1 MKVNYQ
7 KNNISYKGFY
17 NSKILKKALEFAAD
31 NGTLFAATATLT
43 LSGIRPLA
51 ILATPNTDKK
61 NKRIACAKSLTSTTC
76 GYLIALFSSLPL
88 SNAMKKIDDN
98 PNEFLKEN
106 TIRVLKNGKDNLN
119 KSKAYLMATQL
130 FKLGLGLV
138 ISAPKSILTA
148 LGTPYILKLINTNI
162 DNKEK
167 INEQKNIVF
176 KGKNNL
182 SNKIGKILDKKWL
195 QNFVIRNKE
204 SNFPL
209 HIVATTDSISTA
221 TFVYKTSKD
230 KNFEKNEKKTLI
242 NNSIISTVLSISS
255 TYIIDWLTKDK
266 TDKFIENYKKYNKND
281 PNLLK
286 QINGIKIAKPIIIA
300 GLIYYIIIP
309 SISTYFAERLGKKIN
324 PL

>member
-1 MKVNYQ
+1 
-7 KNNISYKGFY
+7 
-17 NSKILKKALEFAAD
+17 
-31 NGTLFAATATLT
+31 
-43 LSGIRPLA
+43 
-51 ILATPNTDKK
+51 
-61 NKRIACAKSLTSTTC
+61 
-76 GYLIALFSSLPL
+76 
-88 SNAMKKIDDN
+88 MKKIDDN
-98 PNEFLKEN
+98 PKNFLKES
-106 TIRVLKNGKDNLN
+106 TIKVLKNGKGSLN

-148 LGTPYILKLINTNI
+148 IGTPYLLKLINTSI

-167 INEQKNIVF
+167 ENKQVNITF
-176 KGKNNL
+176 KGKNSL
-182 SNKIGKILDKKWL
+182 SNRIGKILDKKWL

-221 TFVYKTSKD
+221 TFVYQTSKD
-230 KNFEKNEKKTLI
+230 KSFKDNEKKTLI
-242 NNSIISTVLSISS
+242 NNSIISTTLSIFS
-255 TYIIDWLTKDK
+255 TYIIDRVTQGK

-309 SISTYFAERLGKKIN
+309 SISTYFAERIGIKN
-324 PL
+324 

>member
-1 MKVNYQ
+1 M
-7 KNNISYKGFY
+7 
-17 NSKILKKALEFAAD
+17 
-31 NGTLFAATATLT
+31 
-43 LSGIRPLA
+43 
-51 ILATPNTDKK
+51 
-61 NKRIACAKSLTSTTC
+61 
-76 GYLIALFSSLPL
+76 
-88 SNAMKKIDDN
+88 
-98 PNEFLKEN
+98 
-106 TIRVLKNGKDNLN
+106 
-119 KSKAYLMATQL
+119 
-130 FKLGLGLV
+130 
-138 ISAPKSILTA
+138 
-148 LGTPYILKLINTNI
+148 
-162 DNKEK
+162 
-167 INEQKNIVF
+167 
-176 KGKNNL
+176 
-182 SNKIGKILDKKWL
+182 

-309 SISTYFAERLGKKIN
+309 SISTYFAERIGKKIN